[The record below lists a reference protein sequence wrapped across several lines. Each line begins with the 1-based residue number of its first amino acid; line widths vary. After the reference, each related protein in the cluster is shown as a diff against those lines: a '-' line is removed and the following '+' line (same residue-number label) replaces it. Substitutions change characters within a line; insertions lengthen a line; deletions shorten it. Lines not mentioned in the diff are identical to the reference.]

1 MRYIRTCQLIDFL
14 TRRIY
19 WMMNS
24 AWPNL
29 HWQFFDYYLNP
40 AGSYFGSKVG
50 VRPEHISFSYDNGTV
65 YLINR
70 LNSLTKRESASR
82 WVTIDL
88 IDTAGKSLYHQRLRL
103 QTKPNHS
110 QEIANIA
117 HAIGKIKDVGFLRLV
132 LSSDSKND
140 EVLSRN
146 VYWLASQNDVL
157 DWNNSN
163 WFYTPIS
170 TYANYSALQN
180 LHGAN
185 VVTTVNRNSSSES
198 TTTLQVHL
206 ENKSDDV
213 PAFFIRLVLIDSKT
227 NDSIDP
233 PFWSDNY
240 VTLFPRESLDLT
252 VAFNSSLSSTPAVE
266 VSGGNIKQCV
276 VTV

>member
-1 MRYIRTCQLIDFL
+1 
-14 TRRIY
+14 
-19 WMMNS
+19 MMNS

-29 HWQFFDYYLNP
+29 HWQLFDYYLNP

-50 VRPEHISFSYDNGTV
+50 TRPEHISFSYDNGTV

-70 LNSLTKRESASR
+70 LNFLGKGENATR
-82 WVTIDL
+82 WVAIDL
-88 IDTAGKSLYHQRLRL
+88 IDTTGHTLHHQSLKVNTR
-103 QTKPNHS
+103 PNHS

-117 HAIGKIKDVGFLRLV
+117 QAISNVKDVGFLRLT

-140 EVLSRN
+140 VVLSRN

-157 DWNNSN
+157 KWNESN

-170 TYANYSALQN
+170 TYADYSSLQN
-180 LHGAN
+180 LPGAN
-185 VVTTVNRNSSSES
+185 VVTAVKRGSSTQS

-206 ENKSDDV
+206 ENQSTDV

-227 NDSIDP
+227 DDSINP

-240 VTLFPRESLDLT
+240 VTLFPKESLDLT
-252 VAFNSSLSSTPAVE
+252 VSYNSSLSATPAVE
-266 VSGGNIKQCV
+266 VSGGNVEKRVI
-276 VTV
+276 TV